1 LRWRVPIATS
11 GVRRCVT
18 GQQARDTVDPMLA
31 LTVLGIKYPLPRDLE
46 RQAPVFDKV
55 GCQHTHVMA
64 PLIEVA
70 RELAYAYRSDDIRR
84 RERKADD
91 QNSHL
96 GRRPGP
102 DLNLGS
108 PNALE
113 YQLMAAV
120 RAVLADLDRLE
131 TVTPVKLGD
140 IPDGCIFVGIAADPI
155 DDIM

>member
-1 LRWRVPIATS
+1 MTAKGLPQRPRRTATFRGRVLVATR
-11 GVRRCVT
+11 GVERCVT
-18 GQQARDTVDPMLA
+18 GQQPRDTLDPMLALA

-46 RQAPVFDKV
+46 RQAPVFDEV

-91 QNSHL
+91 QNLHL
-96 GRRPGP
+96 GRPPGTN
-102 DLNLGS
+102 LNLGS

-113 YQLMAAV
+113 HQLMAAV
-120 RAVLADLDRLE
+120 
-131 TVTPVKLGD
+131 
-140 IPDGCIFVGIAADPI
+140 
-155 DDIM
+155 